1 MIFAR
6 SDTNELAAT
15 ALANVRNAGR
25 RCRMLRQRVRG
36 YLYPTH
42 RATERNPTARNCQ
55 GENTRNLRTS
65 PFPALSNFPNLL
77 ILTPGSCRNPEK
89 CEQLSFVSMQI
100 VACTVT
106 NGLRVIERM
115 RENSNM
121 EDRGEENSQDRTQT
135 FAPESCVSGVAS
147 RVRIEGRRPTNQGRP
162 IDRDEGRKA
171 RWVSRTGGRTPGVAA
186 QAAAPSKA
194 LAPLEPAKRIPDATE
209 ETTSARRSRDTLLLG
224 ARFRATI
231 PLREFT
237 PLSTEAVHSPVFR
250 GFPTPSQG
258 HDTFAYRVPR
268 NLPI

>member
-1 MIFAR
+1 
-6 SDTNELAAT
+6 
-15 ALANVRNAGR
+15 
-25 RCRMLRQRVRG
+25 
-36 YLYPTH
+36 
-42 RATERNPTARNCQ
+42 
-55 GENTRNLRTS
+55 
-65 PFPALSNFPNLL
+65 
-77 ILTPGSCRNPEK
+77 
-89 CEQLSFVSMQI
+89 MQI
-100 VACTVT
+100 VACNVT

-224 ARFRATI
+224 ARFRGTI

-237 PLSTEAVHSPVFR
+237 PLSTKAVHSPAFR
-250 GFPTPSQG
+250 GFPTPSQDR
-258 HDTFAYRVPR
+258 DTFAYRVPR